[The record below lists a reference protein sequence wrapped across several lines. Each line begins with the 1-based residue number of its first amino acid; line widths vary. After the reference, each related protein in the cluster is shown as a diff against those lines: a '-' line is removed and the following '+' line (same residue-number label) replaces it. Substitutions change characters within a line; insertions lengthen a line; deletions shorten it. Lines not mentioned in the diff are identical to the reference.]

1 MRYLTK
7 QYGRSIISYNR
18 IVVLVHADTKQRKLI
33 TMNNINRI
41 NSEITVRTLSVRSD
55 EPKEIKSLRDLVET
69 SAELYGDK
77 ILYVYRR
84 GGALHSFSYADY
96 RRDLYRLG
104 EGMSR
109 VGLMG
114 KRIAVI
120 GDSCPEYM
128 TAYVAAVSGGGVI
141 IPLDRDLQKEEIS
154 NFVTLSGAEAIFYTE
169 QFNGVLTALREQMP
183 GVRYYIPIAP
193 GAERETGT
201 DVLSYTDLLRLG
213 DEATDEGDR
222 SYLDYDCTADM
233 HGMSALLFTSGTTGT
248 SKGVMLSHANLVAAV
263 NASCRSTI
271 FGPDNTFVDVL
282 PMHHSYEITC
292 VHFGAANLGGTVYI
306 NDCLKNTLRS
316 ITTFKPD
323 SLVVVPLYVETMHK
337 RIWAEIEKKGLTR
350 RVRALMKTSS
360 AMRRVGIDIRR
371 KLFKQILDGLGGNL
385 RNIICGGAPLA
396 PEYVRDFEAFGI
408 EICEG
413 YGITECS
420 PLIAVNRHG
429 RVKPH
434 SVGQPV
440 DNCEV
445 RIADASPDGTGEI
458 EARGRNVM
466 LGYYG
471 NEEATAEVFT
481 EDGWFRTGDIGYIDD
496 DGYIY
501 ITGRKK
507 NIIIL
512 SNGKNIFPEEIEE
525 HLYTSPLIA
534 ECVVI
539 GRKNRNGET
548 VITAVV
554 YPGDEAPELA
564 GKSKEEKLAL
574 VREAV
579 NGINR
584 SLPVYKQVRE
594 VELRDEEFEKTT
606 TRKIKRFLVK

>member
-1 MRYLTK
+1 M
-7 QYGRSIISYNR
+7 
-18 IVVLVHADTKQRKLI
+18 
-33 TMNNINRI
+33 
-41 NSEITVRTLSVRSD
+41 NSEVTVRTLSVRRD

-77 ILYVYRR
+77 ILYIYKR
-84 GGALHSFSYADY
+84 GEARYSFSYNDY

-109 VGLMG
+109 IGLMG
-114 KRIAVI
+114 RTVAVI
-120 GDSCPEYM
+120 GESCPEYM
-128 TAYVAAVSGGGVI
+128 TAYIAAVSGGGVI
-141 IPLDRDLQKEEIS
+141 VPLDRDLGHAEIAR
-154 NFVTLSGAEAIFYTE
+154 FADLSGAEAVFYTE
-169 QFNGVLTALREQMP
+169 QFNDVLPSLAEQMP
-183 GVRYYIPIAP
+183 QVRYFIPIAP
-193 GAERETGT
+193 AEGSDTT
-201 DVLSYTDLLRLG
+201 DGSSSAGDAVILPYSELLALG
-213 DEATDEGDR
+213 DKAMEEGDR
-222 SYLDYDCTADM
+222 SFLDYDCTADM
-233 HGMSALLFTSGTTGT
+233 SQMSALLFTSGTTGT
-248 SKGVMLSHANLVAAV
+248 SKGVMLSHANLVASV
-263 NASCRSTI
+263 NAASRGTI
-271 FGPDNTFVDVL
+271 FGPDNTFADLL

-292 VHFGAANLGGTVYI
+292 GHLGAANLGGTVYI
-306 NDCLKNTLRS
+306 NDSLKNTLRS

-323 SLVVVPLYVETMHK
+323 SLIVVPLYVETMHK
-337 RIWAEIEKKGLTR
+337 RIWAEIARKGMTR
-350 RVRALMKTSS
+350 RVRALMKASS
-360 AMRRVGIDIRR
+360 AMHRAGIDIRR

-385 RNIICGGAPLA
+385 RYIICGGAPLS
-396 PEYVRDFEAFGI
+396 PELVRDFDAFGI

-429 RVKPH
+429 KVRLR

-445 RIADASPDGTGEI
+445 RIADPSADGTGEI

-466 LGYYG
+466 LGYFG

-481 EDGWFRTGDIGYIDD
+481 EDGWFRTGDVGCMDA

-525 HLYTSPLIA
+525 HLYTSPLIG

-539 GRKNRNGET
+539 GRKNSAGDTR
-548 VITAVV
+548 ITAVI
-554 YPGDEAPELA
+554 YPSDEAVELE
-564 GKSKEEKLAL
+564 GKSEEEKLAL
-574 VREAV
+574 IRDAV
-579 NGINR
+579 NTINR
-584 SLPVYKQVRE
+584 SLPVYKQVRD
-594 VELRDEEFEKTT
+594 VELRSEEFEKTT

>member
-1 MRYLTK
+1 M
-7 QYGRSIISYNR
+7 
-18 IVVLVHADTKQRKLI
+18 
-33 TMNNINRI
+33 
-41 NSEITVRTLSVRSD
+41 NSEVTVRTLSVRRD

-77 ILYVYRR
+77 ILYIYKR
-84 GGALHSFSYADY
+84 GEARYSFSYNDY

-109 VGLMG
+109 IGLMG
-114 KRIAVI
+114 RTVAVI
-120 GDSCPEYM
+120 GESCPEYM
-128 TAYVAAVSGGGVI
+128 TAYIAAVSGGGVVV
-141 IPLDRDLQKEEIS
+141 PLDRDLGHAEIAR
-154 NFVTLSGAEAIFYTE
+154 FADLSGAEAVFYTE
-169 QFNGVLTALREQMP
+169 QFNDVLPSLAEQMP
-183 GVRYYIPIAP
+183 QVRYFIPIAP
-193 GAERETGT
+193 AEGSDTT
-201 DVLSYTDLLRLG
+201 DGSSSAGDAVILPYSELLALG
-213 DEATDEGDR
+213 DKAMEEGDR
-222 SYLDYDCTADM
+222 SFLDYDCTADM
-233 HGMSALLFTSGTTGT
+233 SQMSALLFTSGTTGT
-248 SKGVMLSHANLVAAV
+248 SKGVMLSHANLVASV
-263 NASCRSTI
+263 NAASRGTI
-271 FGPDNTFVDVL
+271 FGPDNTFVDLL

-292 VHFGAANLGGTVYI
+292 GHLGAANLGGTVYI
-306 NDCLKNTLRS
+306 NDSLKNTLRS

-323 SLVVVPLYVETMHK
+323 SLIVVPLYVETMHK
-337 RIWAEIEKKGLTR
+337 RIWAEIARKGMTR
-350 RVRALMKTSS
+350 RVRALMKASS
-360 AMRRVGIDIRR
+360 AMHRAGIDIRR

-385 RNIICGGAPLA
+385 RYIICGGAPLS
-396 PEYVRDFEAFGI
+396 PELVRDFDAFGI

-429 RVKPH
+429 KVRLR

-445 RIADASPDGTGEI
+445 RIADPSADGTGEI

-466 LGYYG
+466 LGYFG

-481 EDGWFRTGDIGYIDD
+481 EDGWFRTGDVGCMDA

-525 HLYTSPLIA
+525 HLYTSPLIG

-539 GRKNRNGET
+539 GRKNSAGDTR
-548 VITAVV
+548 ITAVI
-554 YPGDEAPELA
+554 YPSDEAAELE
-564 GKSKEEKLAL
+564 GKSEEEKLAL
-574 VREAV
+574 IRDAV
-579 NGINR
+579 NTINR
-584 SLPVYKQVRE
+584 SLPVYKQVRD
-594 VELRDEEFEKTT
+594 VELRSEEFEKTT

>member
-1 MRYLTK
+1 M
-7 QYGRSIISYNR
+7 
-18 IVVLVHADTKQRKLI
+18 
-33 TMNNINRI
+33 
-41 NSEITVRTLSVRSD
+41 NSEVTVRTLSVRRD

-77 ILYVYRR
+77 ILYIYKR
-84 GGALHSFSYADY
+84 GEARYSFSYNDY

-109 VGLMG
+109 IGLMG
-114 KRIAVI
+114 GTVAVI
-120 GDSCPEYM
+120 GESCPEYM
-128 TAYVAAVSGGGVI
+128 TAYIAAVSGGGVI
-141 IPLDRDLQKEEIS
+141 VPLDRDLGHAEIAR
-154 NFVTLSGAEAIFYTE
+154 FADLSGAEAVFYTE
-169 QFNGVLTALREQMP
+169 QFNDVLPSLAEQMP
-183 GVRYYIPIAP
+183 QVRYFIPIAP
-193 GAERETGT
+193 AEGSDTT
-201 DVLSYTDLLRLG
+201 DGSSSAGDAVILPYSELLALG
-213 DEATDEGDR
+213 DKAMEEGDR
-222 SYLDYDCTADM
+222 SFLDYDCTADM
-233 HGMSALLFTSGTTGT
+233 SQMSALLFTSGTTGT
-248 SKGVMLSHANLVAAV
+248 SKGVMLSHANLVASV
-263 NASCRSTI
+263 NAASRGTI
-271 FGPDNTFVDVL
+271 FGPDNTFVDLL

-292 VHFGAANLGGTVYI
+292 GHLGAANLGGTVYI
-306 NDCLKNTLRS
+306 NDSLKNTLRS

-323 SLVVVPLYVETMHK
+323 SLIVVPLYVETMHK
-337 RIWAEIEKKGLTR
+337 RIWAEIARKGMTR
-350 RVRALMKTSS
+350 RVRALMKASS
-360 AMRRVGIDIRR
+360 AMHRAGIDIRR

-385 RNIICGGAPLA
+385 RYIICGGAPLS
-396 PEYVRDFEAFGI
+396 PELVRDFDAFGI

-429 RVKPH
+429 KVRLR

-445 RIADASPDGTGEI
+445 RIADPSADGTGEI

-466 LGYYG
+466 LGYFG

-481 EDGWFRTGDIGYIDD
+481 EDGWFRTGDVGYMDA

-525 HLYTSPLIA
+525 HLYTSPLIG

-539 GRKNRNGET
+539 GRKNSAGDTR
-548 VITAVV
+548 ITAVI
-554 YPGDEAPELA
+554 YPSDEAAELE
-564 GKSKEEKLAL
+564 GKSEEEKLAL
-574 VREAV
+574 IRDAV
-579 NGINR
+579 NTINR
-584 SLPVYKQVRE
+584 SLPVYKQVRD
-594 VELRDEEFEKTT
+594 VELRSEEFEKTT

>member
-1 MRYLTK
+1 M
-7 QYGRSIISYNR
+7 
-18 IVVLVHADTKQRKLI
+18 
-33 TMNNINRI
+33 
-41 NSEITVRTLSVRSD
+41 NSEVTVRTLSVRRD

-77 ILYVYRR
+77 ILYIYKR
-84 GGALHSFSYADY
+84 GEARYSFSYNDY

-109 VGLMG
+109 IGLMG
-114 KRIAVI
+114 RTVAVI
-120 GDSCPEYM
+120 GESCPEYM
-128 TAYVAAVSGGGVI
+128 TAYIAAVSGGGVI
-141 IPLDRDLQKEEIS
+141 VPLDRDLGHAEIAR
-154 NFVTLSGAEAIFYTE
+154 FADLSGAEAVFYTE
-169 QFNGVLTALREQMP
+169 QFNDVLPSLAEQMP
-183 GVRYYIPIAP
+183 QVRYFIPIAP
-193 GAERETGT
+193 AEGSDTT
-201 DVLSYTDLLRLG
+201 DGSSSAGDAVILPYSELLALG
-213 DEATDEGDR
+213 DKAMEEGDR
-222 SYLDYDCTADM
+222 SFLDYDCTADM
-233 HGMSALLFTSGTTGT
+233 SQMSALLFTSGTTGT
-248 SKGVMLSHANLVAAV
+248 SKGVMLSHANLVASV
-263 NASCRSTI
+263 NAASRGTI
-271 FGPDNTFVDVL
+271 FGPDNTFVDLL

-292 VHFGAANLGGTVYI
+292 GHLGAANLGGTVYI
-306 NDCLKNTLRS
+306 NDSLKNTLRS

-323 SLVVVPLYVETMHK
+323 SLIVVPLYVETMHK
-337 RIWAEIEKKGLTR
+337 RIWAEIARKGMTR
-350 RVRALMKTSS
+350 RVRALMKASS
-360 AMRRVGIDIRR
+360 AMHRAGIDIRR

-385 RNIICGGAPLA
+385 RYIICGGAPLS
-396 PEYVRDFEAFGI
+396 PELVRDFDAFGI

-429 RVKPH
+429 KVRLR

-445 RIADASPDGTGEI
+445 RIADPSADGTGEI

-466 LGYYG
+466 LGYFG

-481 EDGWFRTGDIGYIDD
+481 EDGWFRTGDVGCMDA

-525 HLYTSPLIA
+525 HLYTSPLIG

-539 GRKNRNGET
+539 GRKNSAGDTR
-548 VITAVV
+548 ITAVI
-554 YPGDEAPELA
+554 YPSDEAVELE
-564 GKSKEEKLAL
+564 GKSEEEKLAL
-574 VREAV
+574 IRDAV
-579 NGINR
+579 NTINH
-584 SLPVYKQVRE
+584 SLPVYKQVRD
-594 VELRDEEFEKTT
+594 VELRSEEFEKTT

>member
-1 MRYLTK
+1 M
-7 QYGRSIISYNR
+7 
-18 IVVLVHADTKQRKLI
+18 
-33 TMNNINRI
+33 
-41 NSEITVRTLSVRSD
+41 NSEVTVRTLSVRRD

-77 ILYVYRR
+77 ILYIYKR
-84 GGALHSFSYADY
+84 GEARYSFSYNDY

-109 VGLMG
+109 IGLMG
-114 KRIAVI
+114 RTVAVI
-120 GDSCPEYM
+120 GESCPEYM
-128 TAYVAAVSGGGVI
+128 TAYIAAVSGGGVI
-141 IPLDRDLQKEEIS
+141 VPLDRDLGHAEIAR
-154 NFVTLSGAEAIFYTE
+154 FADLSGAEAVFYTE
-169 QFNGVLTALREQMP
+169 QFNDVLPSLAEQMP
-183 GVRYYIPIAP
+183 QVRYFIPIAP
-193 GAERETGT
+193 AEGSDTT
-201 DVLSYTDLLRLG
+201 DGSSSAGDAVILPYSELLALG
-213 DEATDEGDR
+213 DKAMEEGDR
-222 SYLDYDCTADM
+222 SFLDYDCTADM
-233 HGMSALLFTSGTTGT
+233 SQMSALLFTSGTTGT
-248 SKGVMLSHANLVAAV
+248 SKGVMLSHANLVASV
-263 NASCRSTI
+263 NAASRGTI
-271 FGPDNTFVDVL
+271 FGPDNTFVDLL

-292 VHFGAANLGGTVYI
+292 GHLGAANLGGTVYI
-306 NDCLKNTLRS
+306 NDSLKNTLRS

-323 SLVVVPLYVETMHK
+323 SLIVVPLYVETMHK
-337 RIWAEIEKKGLTR
+337 RIWAEIARKGMTR
-350 RVRALMKTSS
+350 RVRALMKASS
-360 AMRRVGIDIRR
+360 AMHRAGIDIRR

-385 RNIICGGAPLA
+385 RYIICGGAPLS
-396 PEYVRDFEAFGI
+396 PELVRDFDAFGI

-429 RVKPH
+429 KVRLR

-445 RIADASPDGTGEI
+445 RIADPSADGTGEI

-466 LGYYG
+466 LGYFG

-481 EDGWFRTGDIGYIDD
+481 EDGWFRTGDVGCMVA

-525 HLYTSPLIA
+525 HLYTSPLIG

-539 GRKNRNGET
+539 GRKNSAGDTR
-548 VITAVV
+548 ITAVI
-554 YPGDEAPELA
+554 YPSDEAVELE
-564 GKSKEEKLAL
+564 GKSEEEKLAL
-574 VREAV
+574 IRDAV
-579 NGINR
+579 NTINR
-584 SLPVYKQVRE
+584 SLPVYKQVRD
-594 VELRDEEFEKTT
+594 VELRSEEFEKTT